1 QIDKF
6 GVLLHNFDPRAIV
19 YHSQT
24 ENWEILK
31 KNKNSKITMD
41 QFIKSQIEK
50 SKTDYE
56 IRIFEECI
64 VYRGI
69 KLNYQISEDSPK
81 EEIRTANVLV
91 DGASHQFNL
100 ESRTFNLDFIN
111 FLGTLPPIYLRSFN

>member
-1 QIDKF
+1 
-6 GVLLHNFDPRAIV
+6 
-19 YHSQT
+19 
-24 ENWEILK
+24 
-31 KNKNSKITMD
+31 MD

-69 KLNYQISEDSPK
+69 KLNYQISEDFPK